1 MDAAYMRQA
10 VLDYYGSGTTI
21 WDKINLGTATSE
33 EISFAFSQIPQRQLS
48 VDRTASGYTLGYGY
62 ADPVYIETYK
72 DPILESFDSN
82 IPPGQYSSSNSLTP
96 RINASFNYDS
106 QTGEYTATAGA
117 KAGGVTLSTVADRL
131 SLGVTGVNIGCKLG
145 KFIDQTIYN
154 SDPDFWDKHLP
165 EMNPETWT
173 SIAGSENGKNFIRTL
188 FNIKDN
194 KATAYISEDVLAYTY
209 MFLRDAGL
217 LDETPN
223 VTPKGIST
231 GEYTPTYI
239 RGPADQLAST
249 AFGLP
254 LYPRSFSTDA
264 LLVVDWDGQTGLIVR
279 SDGQNWDMK
288 ETVNVTE
295 EIQTGVYQTTGLTD
309 NTHMSLLYR
318 PGGDYNP
325 APPGTISY
333 EGQTNQSLTILTN
346 GIVSTSTGRLKVISG
361 DLTPKSVRPIPN
373 ATQYPPT
380 NITGTTPAQVKQQLK
395 TNYPD
400 LFSDPI
406 TETVLQPDGSIDE
419 ITYVPIPW
427 AVETT
432 DPDIE
437 IQTIPNPTTDPN
449 TTADDQRD
457 PQISDN
463 TLPKILPNPVV
474 PPPTSTTT
482 DTGTGDTPSN
492 PMPTGSASSLW
503 AIYNPTQA
511 QVDAFGAWLW
521 TSDLVEQI
529 KKLFVD
535 PMQAIIGIHKV
546 FATPQTGSSANIK
559 CGYIES
565 NVSAK
570 TVTDQYVTV
579 DCGTVSLYEYFG
591 NVFDYN
597 PFTSIKCFLPF
608 IGIVPLNVSNIM
620 RAKINIK
627 YHVDVITGACLAEIK
642 VTRDGCKT
650 VLYTYSGSA
659 IVSYPIS
666 SGSYAGIISSVVQTA
681 MGIAMGSPMTVA
693 SGILS
698 AHADTSVNGS
708 FNGSSGAM
716 GCKTPYLIISRPLT
730 RMADDINKFRGLG
743 ANYTTTIE
751 NCKGFF
757 KILDIHLHIE
767 GAYQSEIDEINAL
780 LREGVLTES
789 EYDGLYYEPQITDIE
804 GITITENGRYVAS
817 GDIRGYSPITVAI
830 PDPEPPVLIEK
841 SITQN
846 GTYLAENDDA
856 VGYSKVTVNVS
867 GGGYGTVKL
876 KVGPYP
882 MLFNFPTNDYY
893 GPMLNGSA
901 TQYIVPVDSNGA
913 AVTPDARQPFEVCCT
928 FQLTNNPGTQYG
940 RNIFGS
946 ISNYWSFPAISV
958 LNGKFEGWFTTTSG
972 RWTNPNIAITGSGY
986 TVPLN
991 TDITAKI
998 TYDGTTYTFSI
1009 DDGTVQASRTL
1020 TGMTSYGDTTS
1031 GFCFGSQANLE
1042 QYAIAKSGAIIKISN
1057 TYIKQNGVLLWGV
1070 QA

>member
-48 VDRTASGYTLGYGY
+48 IDRTASGYTLGYGY

-82 IPPGQYSSSNSLTP
+82 IPPGQYSSKNSLTP

-106 QTGEYTATAGA
+106 QTGEYTAMAGA
-117 KAGGVTLSTVADRL
+117 KANGVTLSTVADRL

-145 KFIDQTIYN
+145 KFIDETIYN

-165 EMNPETWT
+165 ELNPETWT

-223 VTPKGIST
+223 ITPKGITT

-254 LYPRSFSTDA
+254 LYPTSFSDDA

-279 SDGQNWDMK
+279 MDGQNWDMK

-295 EIQTGVYQTTGLTD
+295 EIETGLYQTTGLT
-309 NTHMSLLYR
+309 NATHMIKLYR

-333 EGQTNQSLTILTN
+333 EAQTNQSLTILTN
-346 GIVSTSTGRLKVISG
+346 GIVSSSTGRLKVISG

-419 ITYVPIPW
+419 ITYIPIPW
-427 AVETT
+427 VVETT

-579 DCGTVSLYEYFG
+579 DCGTISLYEYFG
-591 NVFDYN
+591 NVFDYG
-597 PFTSIKCFLPF
+597 PFTSVKCFLPF

-757 KILDIHLHIE
+757 KVLDIHLHIE

-789 EYDGLYYEPQITDIE
+789 EYDGLYYEPQISDIE

-817 GDIRGYSPITVAI
+817 GDIRGYSPINVNVL
-830 PDPEPPVLIEK
+830 PVLIEK
-841 SITQN
+841 TVTSN
-846 GTYLAENDDA
+846 GVYNAIDYSA
-856 VGYSKVTVNVS
+856 VGFSVFTVNVPS
-867 GGGYGTVKL
+867 SSSVMGFELYGATFGGGTQTFKGKINNNYIVCCFHDNMSST
-876 KVGPYP
+876 Y
-882 MLFNFPTNDYY
+882 T
-893 GPMLNGSA
+893 LNGVSKNFTA
-901 TQYIVPVDSNGA
+901 IVNG
-913 AVTPDARQPFEVCCT
+913 
-928 FQLTNNPGTQYG
+928 
-940 RNIFGS
+940 
-946 ISNYWSFPAISV
+946 
-958 LNGKFEGWFTTTSG
+958 
-972 RWTNPNIAITGSGY
+972 TGSGKIY
-986 TVPLN
+986 ASTISVTGNVDTGLNSILLDGSQVVSHHNDSGSYMSVVGAWVGYLNGGTIYENAVSNSLTNSITMNSAHNKILIFIAGSKAGLSNVNTVSIN
-991 TDITAKI
+991 GI
-998 TYDGTTYTFSI
+998 TYDITNMGTKYDSVYSVYAAIEIDNNTDNVITVTYPVSCHNYMSI
-1009 DDGTVQASRTL
+1009 I
-1020 TGMTSYGDTTS
+1020 
-1031 GFCFGSQANLE
+1031 GFD
-1042 QYAIAKSGAIIKISN
+1042 
-1057 TYIKQNGVLLWGV
+1057 
-1070 QA
+1070 

>member
-10 VLDYYGSGTTI
+10 ILDYYGSGSTI

-106 QTGEYTATAGA
+106 QTGEYTAMAGA
-117 KAGGVTLSTVADRL
+117 KSGATTLSTVADRL
-131 SLGVTGVNIGCKLG
+131 SLGVTGINIGCKLG

-173 SIAGSENGKNFIRTL
+173 SISGSENGKNFIRTL
-188 FNIKDN
+188 FNITDS

-209 MFLRDAGL
+209 MFLRDMGL

-223 VTPKGIST
+223 VTPDGIT
-231 GEYTPTYI
+231 IGEYTPKYI

-254 LYPRSFSTDA
+254 LYPTSFSTDA
-264 LLVVDWDGQTGLIVR
+264 LLIAYDNYTGLAVR
-279 SDGQNWDMK
+279 QDGLNWDMK
-288 ETVNVTE
+288 ETVEVTR
-295 EIQTGVYQTTGLTD
+295 EIETGVYQTTGLTEEG
-309 NTHMSLLYR
+309 HMILIYR

-333 EGQTNQSLTILTN
+333 EGQTNAPLKNLIDGIL
-346 GIVSTSTGRLKVISG
+346 STTSGLGVITG
-361 DLTPKSVRPIPN
+361 DLVPKSVRPIPN

-395 TNYPD
+395 THYPD
-400 LFSDPI
+400 LFANPI

-419 ITYVPIPW
+419 ITYIPIPW
-427 AVETT
+427 VVEST

-449 TTADDQRD
+449 TTADDQND

-463 TLPKILPNPVV
+463 ILPKILPKPVV

-482 DTGTGDTPSN
+482 DSGTGDTPSN
-492 PMPTGSASSLW
+492 PIPTGSASSLW
-503 AIYNPTQA
+503 AVYNPTQA

-546 FATPQTGSSANIK
+546 YATPQTGSNANIK

-565 NVSAK
+565 NVSSK
-570 TVTDQYVTV
+570 TVTDQYTTV

-591 NVFDYN
+591 NVFDYS
-597 PFTSIKCFLPF
+597 PFTSVKCFLPF

-716 GCKTPYLIISRPLT
+716 GCKIPYLIISRPLT
-730 RMADDINKFRGLG
+730 RMADDINKFKGLG

-757 KILDIHLHIE
+757 KVSDVHLHIE

-780 LREGVLTES
+780 LREGILTES

-804 GITITENGRYVAS
+804 GITITQNGRYTAE
-817 GDIRGYSPITVAI
+817 GDIRGYSPITVNVLPI
-830 PDPEPPVLIEK
+830 LIEK
-841 SITQN
+841 TVTTN
-846 GTYLAENDDA
+846 GVYNAID
-856 VGYSKVTVNVS
+856 YSAAGFSVFTVNVPAS
-867 GGGYGTVKL
+867 TSITGFELYKATFGGGTQTFKGKINNNYIACCFHDNMSSKYT
-876 KVGPYP
+876 
-882 MLFNFPTNDYY
+882 
-893 GPMLNGSA
+893 LNGVTKNFTAIANGTGIGKIYGS
-901 TQYIVPVDSNGA
+901 TIPVTGNVDTGLNSILA
-913 AVTPDARQPFEVCCT
+913 D
-928 FQLTNNPGTQYG
+928 
-940 RNIFGS
+940 GS
-946 ISNYWSFPAISV
+946 ELISNHYDSGSYMSVVGAWVGYPYGGNIYENAVSDSTTNSITMNSAHTKLLLFVAGSKSGLSGVTTVNINGITYNITNMGTAYDAVYSVYAAIEID
-958 LNGKFEGWFTTTSG
+958 N
-972 RWTNPNIAITGSGY
+972 
-986 TVPLN
+986 N
-991 TDITAKI
+991 TDDVITV
-998 TYDGTTYTFSI
+998 TYPASCHNYMSI
-1009 DDGTVQASRTL
+1009 I
-1020 TGMTSYGDTTS
+1020 
-1031 GFCFGSQANLE
+1031 GFD
-1042 QYAIAKSGAIIKISN
+1042 
-1057 TYIKQNGVLLWGV
+1057 
-1070 QA
+1070 